1 MSLLWAVPPVAMAVA
16 TAIALQHLRRIE
28 TATADLREQL
38 QRLGEV
44 GAAVAAVRSAM
55 AETRAR
61 ARSLR
66 R

>member
-1 MSLLWAVPPVAMAVA
+1 MSLLWAVPPVAMATA
-16 TAIALQHLRRIE
+16 TAIALQHLRRIA
-28 TATADLREQL
+28 TATAELRVEL

-44 GAAVAAVRSAM
+44 GAAVDEVHSVM

>member
-1 MSLLWAVPPVAMAVA
+1 MSLLWAVPPVAMTAA

-28 TATADLREQL
+28 TATADLRVEL

-44 GAAVAAVRSAM
+44 GAAVEAVSSAM